1 MKQRMIFMAFLCML
15 CACAKDPSACECG
28 RNLMKPSGEQD
39 ARLKDACE
47 QKVQSLPED
56 KQMDWYNK
64 SMECMNEQ

>member
-1 MKQRMIFMAFLCML
+1 MKERMIFMALLCML
-15 CACAKDPSACECG
+15 TACVKDPSACECG
-28 RNLMKPSGEQD
+28 KNLMKPSEEQD
-39 ARLKDACE
+39 SRLKDACE